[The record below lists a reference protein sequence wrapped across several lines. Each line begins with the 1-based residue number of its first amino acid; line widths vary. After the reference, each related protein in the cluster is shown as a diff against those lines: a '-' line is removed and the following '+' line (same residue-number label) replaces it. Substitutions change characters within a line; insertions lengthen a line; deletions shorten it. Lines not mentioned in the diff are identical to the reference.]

1 MESAVRIGLGPLNTG
16 EIEILMNWGV
26 GESGPSQKNAEF
38 HAEFGG
44 AVRF

>member
-26 GESGPSQKNAEF
+26 GESGPCQKNGKC
-38 HAEFGG
+38 HAELDG